1 MDIPSDQRE
10 RPESDIPLEARIR
23 LGHAM
28 VQGVADQVGVDLVHI
43 KGYAVDQGLY
53 REGRAST
60 DVDIWVRPSQVD
72 RLIQALAEHDWKP
85 LTSFRS
91 GSIFEHAAVS
101 HHPTWSYV
109 DIHRVVPG
117 VGLPPEEAFERVWA
131 EHKTVEIAEYP
142 CAVPSADHQMAVII
156 LHEARSGATRQPD
169 VDHIRA
175 QLSEEQRLHLRGIAS
190 SWKADVAWA
199 AATDRLE
206 LFTDHPEY
214 PLWKAVRTNASGIAL
229 LKARL
234 QTEQSWLKRAELI
247 AYAATP
253 NLDHLRLSL
262 HREPTAQDVLQDLSS
277 RWTKGLGGLRRQL
290 VTDLTSRLT
299 HRRGGPRS

>member
-1 MDIPSDQRE
+1 M
-10 RPESDIPLEARIR
+10 
-23 LGHAM
+23 
-28 VQGVADQVGVDLVHI
+28 
-43 KGYAVDQGLY
+43 
-53 REGRAST
+53 
-60 DVDIWVRPSQVD
+60 
-72 RLIQALAEHDWKP
+72 
-85 LTSFRS
+85 
-91 GSIFEHAAVS
+91 
-101 HHPTWSYV
+101 

-117 VGLPPEEAFERVWA
+117 VGLPPEEAFEKVWA
-131 EHKTVEIAEYP
+131 EHKTVQIAEYP

-175 QLSEEQRLHLRGIAS
+175 QLSEEQRLHLRGIA
-190 SWKADVAWA
+190 
-199 AATDRLE
+199 
-206 LFTDHPEY
+206 
-214 PLWKAVRTNASGIAL
+214 L

-234 QTEQSWLKRAELI
+234 QTEQSCLKRAELI

-277 RWTKGLGGLRRQL
+277 RWTRGLGGLRRQL

-299 HRRGGPRS
+299 HRRRGPRS